1 MKLVFLRLPCD
12 ESNREL
18 IQSLTKAAEGQ
29 SDAYERIYPWRY
41 KCKENQILY
50 VCLVANDIMTKEEM
64 IRNQEIKVLG
74 WMNVSFE
81 TRKGKCKRVT
91 KRKRHTQQKQTQ
103 MCTLRKARVDEL
115 STSRTP
121 SEFKR
126 IGSLLLNQLKAEKID
141 FIELIPLKEAVEFY
155 RKQGFEF
162 YSPSSLMF
170 YVKSKPPSKK
180 YIDYLYQRS
189 LEANQVEHDNELEIW
204 EEIKDQVDES
214 MAEEMEER
222 KEEDETFLYTILELY
237 ESSGMEGVLE
247 FLE

>member
-1 MKLVFLRLPCD
+1 
-12 ESNREL
+12 
-18 IQSLTKAAEGQ
+18 
-29 SDAYERIYPWRY
+29 
-41 KCKENQILY
+41 
-50 VCLVANDIMTKEEM
+50 MTKEEM

-91 KRKRHTQQKQTQ
+91 KRKRHTQQKQQTQ